1 MMFVF
6 FSFFVLP
13 SLKVTC
19 FYFSDWMFL
28 KRELI
33 IYSISAGSVV
43 VMVALASCCFKYKRK
58 SENLNKSKS
67 QMTQHAQLS
76 SDQTNINFIDES
88 SAYESINEDNMI
100 NNELFIRSV
109 IRSEH
114 VNHDDIYLTV
124 DQDVSSCSISDGDV
138 VESPDDDYLNPYQSM
153 IEVDEHGYRVLEIG
167 STQNSKEISSGSS
180 SNIMSDTPNGNDC
193 FQNVETKQVSEPLTM
208 G

>member
-1 MMFVF
+1 
-6 FSFFVLP
+6 
-13 SLKVTC
+13 
-19 FYFSDWMFL
+19 
-28 KRELI
+28 
-33 IYSISAGSVV
+33 
-43 VMVALASCCFKYKRK
+43 MVALASCCFKYKRK

-76 SDQTNINFIDES
+76 FDQTNINFIDES

-124 DQDVSSCSISDGDV
+124 DQDVSSCSISDGDA
-138 VESPDDDYLNPYQSM
+138 VESPNDDYLNPYQSM
-153 IEVDEHGYRVLEIG
+153 IEVDHHGYRLLAIG
-167 STQNSKEISSGSS
+167 PTQNPREISLGSS
-180 SNIMSDTPNGNDC
+180 ASMMSDTQNGNDC
-193 FQNVETKQVSEPLTM
+193 FQNIESKQVSTPSTM